1 MATNHW
7 IHTAVHGTVAGFKN
21 WVASITEG
29 LTAVGLAVA
38 DDTGQLDVDAIS
50 TLPTNGTV
58 AGYQIWYLND
68 SLHVSAPIYIK
79 LEYGT
84 GSGTDRPAFAVT
96 VGSGTNGAGTLTGIF
111 GKRVAYSPSYPFN
124 AGTQK
129 SFACKVEGCVWL
141 SFADNGLNATGK
153 SFFFMVA
160 RSTDLDGTP
169 TAEGAVCYYPRASW
183 DNFGPSSGNFI
194 TNWLSPD
201 PFASSQ
207 PRGFGGDGTWCVKSF
222 GMTKSET
229 LDLKKQAI
237 PHIVPFPDLRVTPY
251 IFSILPGDSI
261 TSPAE
266 LQVAITSMDTRNYIA
281 ITSLR
286 SPATE
291 VFGLIW
297 E

>member
-7 IHTAVHGTVAGFKN
+7 IHTASHVTAADFKS
-21 WVASITEG
+21 WVSSITEG
-29 LTAVGLAVA
+29 LATVGLAVA

-50 TLPTNGTV
+50 TLP
-58 AGYQIWYLND
+58 AGGAFAGFQIWYLND

-84 GSGTDRPAFAVT
+84 GSGDRPAFAVT

-111 GKRVAYSPSYPFN
+111 GKRAVYSPGFPFN

-129 SFACKVEGCVWL
+129 SFACKVEGCVWMA
-141 SFADNGLNATGK
+141 FADNGLNGSAK

-183 DNFGPSSGNFI
+183 DNFGPSSANFI
-194 TNWLSPD
+194 TGWFSPD
-201 PFASSQ
+201 PYAASQ
-207 PRGFGGDGTWCVKSF
+207 GRGFGGNGTWCVTSL

-229 LDLKKQAI
+229 LDMKKQAV
-237 PHIVPFPDLRVTPY
+237 PHIIPFPDLRVTPY
-251 IFSILPGDSI
+251 IFSILPQDGIASA
-261 TSPAE
+261 AE

-281 ITSLR
+281 STSLR
-286 SPATE
+286 NPATE